1 MNRRTIGLLSTSSI
15 VAMAALVLAAPAV
28 AQPQQPAQDLG
39 ETVTVSASRIN
50 IQGYVAPTP
59 VVVLGADKLERDA
72 RINIGDE
79 LRTLPQLRRGGNAIS
94 SGSNSNNAAQANA
107 GADTLNL
114 RNLGSNRNLVLI
126 DGQRVVTSQIQD
138 GSVDLNTLPDAVIE
152 RVDIVTG
159 GASSAWGSD
168 AVTGVINLVLNKK
181 FEGFKGNIE
190 FGNSSEVDYRTLVAQ
205 GAWGTSFL
213 GGRGHF
219 ILAGTFKRSDD
230 TVFRGQLGYDDDR
243 PHGRRLV
250 YNPNYCAALSPVN
263 GTANRTCATVNPGQP
278 LVITRY
284 GTAGFQTTQ
293 GGLINNYSLG
303 SGGSGATLP
312 APPTNQQFRD
322 SIQVGQRPAGLIGT
336 MFVGQGAVPT
346 AFNYGTVSTNTC
358 YGVCSNDHLSGTGGW
373 QIAAIPFHS
382 TTLFNYTSYQLT
394 DSIKASIQLNYG
406 TLRSKNTGA
415 VREPTSERINP
426 DNPYLPASV
435 ASQFGTLSN
444 GYNTATGTYTPAST
458 VAQRQAAPSQSL
470 TVGFAE
476 IGNRVATGPTS
487 NNKNADYSYANL
499 CSAVGQ
505 PCNEMYRVLER
516 GVFTLEGKLFDHWN
530 WTAYAQHSGVRI
542 TQKTANNPV
551 TARLT
556 NAIDAVRVT
565 TENVGTSGLTV
576 GSIQCRALLLNPTS
590 TDPNIAGCQPVNILG
605 YNNVSQAAYQWINPG
620 TDPRSGILNRET
632 VFLNQDV
639 LSLSMSGVL
648 PWALPAG
655 EVAVAFGGEYRHEQA
670 KRVRSTNN
678 LGLPNFTFQA
688 GNFPS
693 YSGQYN
699 VKEGFIEVNAPILKD
714 TVVQTLNVSAAARL
728 TDYSVSGQVETWKLG
743 LQSQVNDDFMVR
755 ATWSYDIRAPLVDD
769 LYATG
774 GFNNQN
780 NCPNT
785 IIGNPAFSPCQ
796 FINGGNLN
804 LVPEKANT
812 LSAGIVFTPTF
823 IEGLRASLDWY
834 QIHLHGGL
842 TTVAGND
849 IATRCALGETNYCA
863 SIQNRDPVT
872 GRYTGIFVG
881 KVNAALVSTAGFDF
895 VADYGFEFWNGQLD
909 LGVNLNYVYD
919 YSQDL
924 NGVRFQGAGL
934 SDARYTNGAR
944 LRGELAASYKEGPWT
959 WAIISRFTGDARR
972 YGGTQGQPGV
982 VLRSVAYSPA
992 GTPILADGELDDGL
1006 LDNNDVGAVFPIDLR
1021 TSYDWNDNVSLYAAV
1036 DNIQNLPTDTGNL
1049 RRQYR
1054 VGFRF
1059 NY

>member
-1 MNRRTIGLLSTSSI
+1 MNRFSSQLRAGAS
-15 VAMAALVLAAPAV
+15 VAALAV
-28 AQPQQPAQDLG
+28 AVFAVPANAQDSV
-39 ETVTVSASRIN
+39 ESITVSASRIN
-50 IQGYVAPTP
+50 IEGYVAPTP
-59 VVVLGADKLERDA
+59 VVVLGLDKLERDA
-72 RINIGDE
+72 RINLGDE
-79 LRTLPQLRRGGNAIS
+79 LRTLPQLRRGSAIT
-94 SGSNSNNAAQANA
+94 SGSNHNNAAQANA

-138 GSVDLNTLPDAVIE
+138 GSVDLNTLPDAVLE

-159 GASSAWGSD
+159 GVSAAWGSD

-190 FGNSSEVDYRTLVAQ
+190 FSNSSEVEYRSFVAQ
-205 GAWGTSFL
+205 AAWGTSFL

-219 ILAGTFKRSDD
+219 VLAGTFKRSDD
-230 TVFRGQLGYDDDR
+230 TVFDGQRDFDNDR
-243 PHGRRLV
+243 PHGRELV
-250 YNPNYCAALSPVN
+250 YNPNYCAALSPVS

-284 GTAGFQTTQ
+284 NTSGFQTTQ
-293 GGLINNYSLG
+293 GGIINNYTL
-303 SGGSGATLP
+303 GSGATGVP
-312 APPTNQQFRD
+312 APSAQQVRD
-322 SIQVGQRPAGLIGT
+322 NIQVGLPPGGLIGT
-336 MFVGQGAVPT
+336 MFVGPGAVPT
-346 AFNYGTVSTNTC
+346 AFNFGTVSNTTC
-358 YGVCSNDHLSGTGGW
+358 YGACSNDHLSGTRGW

-470 TVGFAE
+470 TVGLAE
-476 IGNRVATGPTS
+476 IGNRIATGPTS
-487 NNKNADYSYANL
+487 DDKNAVYTYANL

-505 PCNEMYRVLER
+505 PCNEMYRQLQR
-516 GVFTLEGKLFDHWN
+516 GVFTLEGTLFDRWN

-542 TQKTANNPV
+542 TQKTANNPI

-556 NAIDAVRVT
+556 NAIDAVRIT
-565 TENVGTSGLTV
+565 PENVGTSGLPV
-576 GSIQCRALLLNPTS
+576 GTIQCRALLLAPTS
-590 TDPNIAGCQPVNILG
+590 TNPNIAGCQPVNILG

-632 VFLNQDV
+632 VYLNQDV
-639 LSLSMSGVL
+639 FSVSMNGIL

-670 KRVRSTNN
+670 KRVRSTNS

-714 TVVQTLNVSAAARL
+714 SIVQTLNVTAAGRL
-728 TDYSVSGQVETWKLG
+728 THYSVSGQVETWKLG

-755 ATWSYDIRAPLVDD
+755 ATWSLDIRAPLVDD

-780 NCPNT
+780 NCPNLIT
-785 IIGNPAFSPCQ
+785 QSTFSPCQ

-812 LSAGIVFTPTF
+812 ISAGIVFTPTF
-823 IEGLRASLDWY
+823 IEGFRASLDWY

-849 IATRCALGETNYCA
+849 IATRCRLGELNYCA
-863 SIQNRDPVT
+863 SIL
-872 GRYTGIFVG
+872 GRRADGEYAGIFVG
-881 KVNAALVSTAGFDF
+881 KVNAALLSTAGFDF
-895 VADYGFEFWNGQLD
+895 VADYGLDVWNGQLD
-909 LGVNLNYVYD
+909 LGVNLNYTYD

-924 NGVRFQGAGL
+924 LGVRFQGAGL
-934 SDARYTNGAR
+934 SDARYNNGAR
-944 LRGELAASYKEGPWT
+944 LRGELSATYKEGPWSGT
-959 WAIISRFTGDARR
+959 IVSRFTGDSRR
-972 YGGTQGQPGV
+972 FGGTQGQPGV

-992 GTPILADGELDDGL
+992 GTPILSSGELDDGL
-1006 LDNNDVGAVFPIDLR
+1006 LDDNYKGALFPIDLR
-1021 TSYDWNDNVSLYAAV
+1021 ASYDWNDNVALYAAV
-1036 DNIQNLPTDTGNL
+1036 DNIQNLPDDSNL

>member
-1 MNRRTIGLLSTSSI
+1 MNCFSSQLRASAS
-15 VAMAALVLAAPAV
+15 VAALAV
-28 AQPQQPAQDLG
+28 AVFAVPANAQ
-39 ETVTVSASRIN
+39 ENVESVVVSASRIN
-50 IQGYVAPTP
+50 IEGYVAPTP
-59 VVVLGADKLERDA
+59 VVVLGLDKLERDA

-79 LRTLPQLRRGGNAIS
+79 LRTLPQLRRGGASIT
-94 SGSNSNNAAQANA
+94 SGSNFNNAAQANA
-107 GADTLNL
+107 GADTLAL
-114 RNLGSNRNLVLI
+114 RNLGSNRNLVLF
-126 DGQRVVTSQIQD
+126 DSQRVVTSQIQD
-138 GSVDLNTLPDAVIE
+138 GSVDLSTLPDAVIE

-159 GASSAWGSD
+159 GVSAAWGSD

-190 FGNSSEVDYRTLVAQ
+190 FSNSSEVEYRSFVAQ

-230 TVFRGQLGYDDDR
+230 TVFDGQRDFDNDAA
-243 PHGRRLV
+243 HGRSLV
-250 YNPNYCAALSPVN
+250 YNPNYCAALSPVS

-284 GTAGFQTTQ
+284 GTSGFQTTQ
-293 GGLINNYSLG
+293 GGIINNYTL
-303 SGGSGATLP
+303 GSGATGVP
-312 APPTNQQFRD
+312 APTNQQFRD
-322 SIQVGQRPAGLIGT
+322 RIQVGLSPGGLVGT
-336 MFVGQGAVPT
+336 MFVGGAAVPT

-406 TLRSKNTGA
+406 TLRSKNTGN
-415 VREPTSERINP
+415 RRDQNETIFP

-444 GYNTATGTYTPAST
+444 GYNTATGAYTAGGT
-458 VAQRQAAPSQSL
+458 AATRQAKPSQTL
-470 TVGFAE
+470 TVGLAQ

-487 NNKNADYSYANL
+487 EDKNAVYTYANL

-505 PCNEMYRVLER
+505 PCNEMYRQLR
-516 GVFTLEGKLFDHWN
+516 RAVFTLEGTLFDRWN

-542 TQKTANNPV
+542 TQKTPNNPV

-565 TENVGTSGLTV
+565 TDNVGSSGLPV
-576 GSIQCRALLLNPTS
+576 GSIQCRALLLAPTS

-620 TDPRSGILNRET
+620 LDPRSGILNRET
-632 VFLNQDV
+632 VYLNQDV
-639 LSLSMSGVL
+639 FSVSMNGIL

-655 EVAVAFGGEYRHEQA
+655 EVAVALGGEYRHEQA
-670 KRVRSTNN
+670 RRRRSNNN
-678 LGLPNFTFQA
+678 LGLPTSTFGFQA
-688 GNFPS
+688 GNFPE
-693 YSGQYN
+693 YAGQYN

-714 TVVQTLNVSAAARL
+714 SIVQTLNVTVAGRL

-755 ATWSYDIRAPLVDD
+755 ATWSLDIRAPLLDD
-769 LYATG
+769 MFATG
-774 GFNNQN
+774 GFNSQS
-780 NCPNT
+780 NCPNL
-785 IIGNPAFSPCQ
+785 IIGQASFSCRY
-796 FINGGNLN
+796 ITGGNPK

-812 LSAGIVFTPTF
+812 ISAGIVFTPTF
-823 IEGLRASLDWY
+823 IEGFRASLDWY
-834 QIHLHGGL
+834 QIHVHGGL
-842 TTVAGND
+842 TFPGTSNSNAGDN
-849 IATRCALGETNYCA
+849 IANRCALGELNYCA
-863 SIQNRDPVT
+863 SIS
-872 GRYTGIFVG
+872 GRRADGQYDSIFVS
-881 KVNAALVSTAGFDF
+881 KVNAALLSTAGFDF
-895 VADYGFEFWNGQLD
+895 VADYGFDVWNGQFD
-909 LGVNLNYVYD
+909 LGVNLNYTYD

-924 NGVRFQGAGL
+924 LGVRFQGAGL
-934 SDARYTNGAR
+934 SDARYNNGAR
-944 LRGELAASYKEGPWT
+944 LRGELSATYKEGPWSGT
-959 WAIISRFTGDARR
+959 IVSRFTGDSRR
-972 YGGTQGQPGV
+972 FGGTQGQPGV

-992 GTPILADGELDDGL
+992 GTPILSGGELDDGL
-1006 LDNNDVGAVFPIDLR
+1006 LDDNYKGALFPIDLR
-1021 TSYDWNDNVSLYAAV
+1021 ASYDWNDNVALYAAV
-1036 DNIQNLPTDTGNL
+1036 DNIQNLPDDSNL